1 MTLTELRYIV
11 ALARERHFARAAAG
25 CFVSQ
30 PTLSVAVKR
39 LEDELGVALFERG
52 AGEVAVTP
60 IGEQIVTQA
69 QRVLEQASVITEL
82 ARSGKDPLSGPLR
95 LGAIYTIAPYLLP
108 LLVRL
113 LVKRAPKMPLI
124 LEEGYTHQLLER
136 LRHGEIDAALLALPY
151 GEPSVVH
158 QDLYDEPFHVALPA
172 RHPWVKSRQIDAAR
186 LKEETMLLLGA
197 GHCLRDQVLDVC
209 PEAARFS
216 SSTEGIRRTFEG
228 TSLETIRQMV
238 ASGLGITVIPA
249 SAIPGQTRRDDLI
262 VYRPFARPV
271 PDRRVV
277 IVYRRTYARTAA
289 IDAVADAVR
298 ATGLPGVT
306 MIGARRQ
313 AHAVAQKVA

>member
-11 ALARERHFARAAAG
+11 ALARERHFARAAAA

-39 LEDELGVALFERG
+39 LEDELGLVLFERG
-52 AGEVAVTP
+52 AGEVTTTP
-60 IGEQIVTQA
+60 TGEQIVSQA
-69 QRVLEQASVITEL
+69 QRVLEQASVISEL

-95 LGAIYTIAPYLLP
+95 LAAIYTIAPYLLP
-108 LLVRL
+108 LLVRV
-113 LVKRAPKMPLI
+113 LVKRAPRMPLI

-136 LRHGEIDAALLALPY
+136 LRHGEIDAALVALPL
-151 GEPSVVH
+151 GEPGLTESG
-158 QDLYDEPFHVALPA
+158 LYDEPFQVALPA
-172 RHPWVKSRQIDAAR
+172 RHAWAKQKRIDAAR

-197 GHCLRDQVLDVC
+197 GHCLRDQVLEVC

-216 SSTEGIRRTFEG
+216 SSTEGIRKTFEG

-249 SAIPGQTRRDDLI
+249 SAIPTRSRRDDLI
-262 VYRPFARPV
+262 VYRPFVDP
-271 PDRRVV
+271 PPMRRVV
-277 IVYRRTYARTAA
+277 IVCRRTYARMAA

-298 ATGLPGVT
+298 ETALPGVH
-306 MIGARRQ
+306 MLPARHHVKSVE
-313 AHAVAQKVA
+313 A

>member
-11 ALARERHFARAAAG
+11 ALGRERHFARAASA

-39 LEDELGVALFERG
+39 LEDELGLPLFERG
-52 AGEVAVTP
+52 GGEVSVTP
-60 IGEQIVTQA
+60 VGEQIVAQA
-69 QRVLEQASVITEL
+69 QRVLEQAGVINDL
-82 ARSGKDPLSGPLR
+82 ARSGSDPLSGPLR

-108 LLVRL
+108 LLVRG

-136 LRHGEIDAALLALPY
+136 LRHGEIDLALIALPFY
-151 GEPSVVH
+151 EPGLIQH
-158 QDLYDEPFHVALPA
+158 DLYDEPFHVALPA
-172 RHPWVKSRQIDAAR
+172 HHPWAKSRQIETAS
-186 LKEETMLLLGA
+186 LKQETMLMLGA
-197 GHCLRDQVLDVC
+197 GHCLRDQVLEVC

-216 SSTEGIRRTFEG
+216 STAEGIRRTFEG

-249 SAIPGQTRRDDLI
+249 SALPLKARRDDLI
-262 VYRPFARPV
+262 VYRPFVRPAPV
-271 PDRRVV
+271 RRVV
-277 IVYRRTYARTAA
+277 IVYRRTYARKAA

-298 ATGLPGVT
+298 ASGLPGVEMLT
-306 MIGARRQ
+306 TPRAS
-313 AHAVAQKVA
+313 AAFES